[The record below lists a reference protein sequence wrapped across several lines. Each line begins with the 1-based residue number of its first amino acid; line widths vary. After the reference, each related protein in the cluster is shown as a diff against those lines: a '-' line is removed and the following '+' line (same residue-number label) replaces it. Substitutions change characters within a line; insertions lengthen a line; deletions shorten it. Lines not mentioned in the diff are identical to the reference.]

1 MLRLEFSE
9 ADKGALNHER
19 YHHPHPRVQQRMEAL
34 WLKSQGLPHQ
44 RIATLCA
51 ISGNTLRAYLKLY
64 QAGGMEALKQL
75 NFYRPQSLLSEQRE
89 TIEAHLRAH
98 PPHTINEAISVIEAL
113 TGIRR
118 SPTQI
123 RVFLK
128 QLGLKC
134 LKVGLL
140 PAKGDPQEQ
149 EAYQE
154 KKLEPRLTEARAG
167 ERAVFFVDAAH
178 FVFGAFLGYLWCF
191 ARCWIKAPSGRQRF
205 SVLGALNAVTHEVIT
220 VTTLTYINAESV
232 CQLLVKLTKLS
243 LQVPI
248 TLVLDNARYQRCALV
263 ESVANSL
270 GIELLYLPPY
280 SPNLNLIERLWKFVK
295 KHCLYSKYYADFT
308 AFTHAIEDCLA
319 NTQTTHKKTLSS
331 LLTFNFQSFK
341 KVQSL
346 TV

>member
-1 MLRLEFSE
+1 L
-9 ADKGALNHER
+9 
-19 YHHPHPRVQQRMEAL
+19 
-34 WLKSQGLPHQ
+34 
-44 RIATLCA
+44 
-51 ISGNTLRAYLKLY
+51 
-64 QAGGMEALKQL
+64 
-75 NFYRPQSLLSEQRE
+75 
-89 TIEAHLRAH
+89 
-98 PPHTINEAISVIEAL
+98 
-113 TGIRR
+113 
-118 SPTQI
+118 
-123 RVFLK
+123 
-128 QLGLKC
+128 
-134 LKVGLL
+134 
-140 PAKGDPQEQ
+140 
-149 EAYQE
+149 
-154 KKLEPRLTEARAG
+154 G

-191 ARCWIKAPSGRQRF
+191 VRCWVKAPSGRQRF
-205 SVLGALNAVTHEVIT
+205 SVLGALNAVTHDVIT
-220 VTTLTYINAESV
+220 VTTLTYINAQSV
-232 CQLLVKLTKLS
+232 CQLLVKLAKLR

-263 ESVANSL
+263 QSVADSL

-319 NTQTTHKKTLSS
+319 HTQTTHKHALSS